1 MSSKRA
7 YNRIARKE
15 ARETRRESRRA
26 KQQQRTQNSY
36 DNRGFTNSNLVSIDS
51 YKKDKAWS
59 RPDFKPLRPNHHK
72 LIEAIRTYPIVIING
87 PAGCLKTYLS
97 LETSLNMIK
106 EGIYDYLIY
115 ARQDI
120 DRPNEKSRGS
130 LPGDE
135 TEKFSELLM
144 PIEDNLRAIVPPGE
158 MKYILNNVISGSRI
172 DVIRGRSP
180 LNTII
185 LADESQN
192 MDYNALRCIMT
203 RAPSNSMTILVG
215 DYDGQRDI
223 MSESFNAFRDVCHEF
238 NRSIYKDICVVNLF
252 EDDILRN
259 DLNKTV
265 IKGFNNIDARRLKE
279 L

>member
-1 MSSKRA
+1 MSSKRVD
-7 YNRIARKE
+7 NRVTRRE
-15 ARETRRESRRA
+15 ARETRKESRRV
-26 KQQQRTQNSY
+26 KQQRAHTNSFN
-36 DNRGFTNSNLVSIDS
+36 NRGYNDSNLVSIDT
-51 YKKDKAWS
+51 YKTNKAWR
-59 RPDFKPLRPNHHK
+59 RPDFKPLRANHHK

-97 LETSLNMIK
+97 LETSLSMIK
-106 EGIYDYLIY
+106 EGTYDYLIY

-144 PIEDNLRAIVPPGE
+144 PIEDNLRALVPPGE

-185 LADESQN
+185 LADEAQN

-215 DYDGQRDI
+215 DYNGQKDI
-223 MSESFNAFRDVCHEF
+223 MHENFNAFRDVCQEF
-238 NRSIYKDICVVNLF
+238 DRSVYKDICVINLF

-265 IKGFNNIDARRLKE
+265 IKGFNNIDARRLKQS
-279 L
+279 